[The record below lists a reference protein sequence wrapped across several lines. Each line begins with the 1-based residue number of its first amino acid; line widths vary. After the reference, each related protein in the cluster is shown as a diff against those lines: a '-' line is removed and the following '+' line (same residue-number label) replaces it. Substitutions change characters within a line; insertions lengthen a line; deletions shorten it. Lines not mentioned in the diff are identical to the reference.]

1 MKHPQVALLIE
12 TSNAYARGLLEG
24 VTSYL
29 REHRSWSIYLSEH
42 GRGDSVPAW
51 LRGWKGDGIIAR
63 VENRRIAAA
72 VKDCGLPTVDLSAA
86 RLLPDVPWAET
97 DNEAIARL
105 ALAHLRDRGFRHLG
119 FCGLTDYNWS
129 IWRCEHF
136 QRLAGQAGLECHV
149 HMVRARGDR
158 AADWSSEQA
167 ELARWV
173 GRLPK
178 PAGVMACF
186 DIRGRQL
193 LEACRSAGFR
203 VPDDVAVIGV
213 DNDSVLCELSNPP
226 LSSVIPDARRTGYA
240 AAELLDRM
248 MSGKRVPARPYLVK
262 PLGVAARKSS
272 DALAIGDPDISTAV
286 RYIRDH
292 ACEGIG
298 VGQVVQIVP
307 LSRRVLES
315 RFRTLVGRTP
325 HQEIV
330 RVQIERA
337 QELLGDTDLPLKA
350 IAEKIGVP
358 HAEYLSVMFK
368 RALAITPGAY
378 RRAIKRHGPSHTTSG
393 REKSKD
399 DLVKNLS
406 HTA

>member
-63 VENRRIAAA
+63 VENRRIAGA
-72 VKDCGLPTVDLSAA
+72 VEDCGLPTVDLSAA
-86 RLLPDVPWAET
+86 RLLPNVPWVET

-105 ALAHLRDRGFRHLG
+105 ALDHLRERGFRNVG
-119 FCGLTDYNWS
+119 FCGLRDYNWS

-136 QRLAGQAGLECHV
+136 ERLAKQANLHCEV

-158 AADWSSEQA
+158 AADWSTEQS

-173 GRLPK
+173 STLPK

-193 LEACRSAGFR
+193 LEACRAAGVR
-203 VPDDVAVIGV
+203 VPDDVAVVGV
-213 DNDSVLCELSNPP
+213 DNDPVLCELSNPP
-226 LSSVIPDARRTGYA
+226 LSSVIPDTHRTGYA
-240 AAELLDRM
+240 AAELLGRM
-248 MSGKRVPARPYLVK
+248 MAGKRVPARPHLLR
-262 PLGVAARKSS
+262 PLGIAARRSS
-272 DALAIGDPDISTAV
+272 DALAIGDADISAAV
-286 RYIRDH
+286 RFIREH

-298 VGQVVQIVP
+298 VERVLQVVP
-307 LSRRVLES
+307 LSRRVLET
-315 RFRTLVGRTP
+315 RFRKHVGRTP

-330 RVQIERA
+330 RVQVDRA
-337 QELLGDTDLPLKA
+337 KELLTNTDLPLKS
-350 IAEKIGVP
+350 IAERIGVR
-358 HAEYLSVMFK
+358 HAEYLSVLFK
-368 RALAITPGAY
+368 RAVGVPPGAY
-378 RRAIKRHGPSHTTSG
+378 RRKH
-393 REKSKD
+393 
-399 DLVKNLS
+399 
-406 HTA
+406 

>member
-1 MKHPQVALLIE
+1 MKNPHVALLIE

-51 LRGWKGDGIIAR
+51 LRGWKGNGIIAR
-63 VENRRIAAA
+63 VENRRIAGA

-86 RLLPDVPWAET
+86 RLLPDVPWVET

-105 ALAHLRDRGFRHLG
+105 ALDHLRDRGFRNVG

-136 QRLAGQAGLECHV
+136 QRLAAEAGLRCEV

-158 AADWSSEQA
+158 AADWSTEQS
-167 ELARWV
+167 ELARWISM
-173 GRLPK
+173 LPK

-193 LEACRSAGFR
+193 LEACRAAGVR

-213 DNDSVLCELSNPP
+213 DNDSVLCELSNPS
-226 LSSVIPDARRTGYA
+226 LSSVIPDAHRTGYA
-240 AAELLDRM
+240 AAELLGRM
-248 MSGKRVPARPYLVK
+248 MSGKRVPARPYLIK
-262 PLGVAARKSS
+262 PLGIAARRSS
-272 DALAIGDPDISTAV
+272 DALAIDDPEISTAV
-286 RYIRDH
+286 RFIREH

-298 VGQVVQIVP
+298 VGQVVQVVL

-315 RFRTLVGRTP
+315 RFRALVGRTP

-330 RVQIERA
+330 RVQVERA
-337 QELLGDTDLPLKA
+337 RELLTDTDLPLKA
-350 IAEKIGVP
+350 IAEKIGVR

-368 RALAITPGAY
+368 RAVGVTPGAY
-378 RRAIKRHGPSHTTSG
+378 RRKR
-393 REKSKD
+393 
-399 DLVKNLS
+399 
-406 HTA
+406 